1 MRISDWSSDVCSS
14 DLAEAVAYSLQA
26 LGRATIVGETTG
38 GGAHPFE
45 YRRVHEH
52 FAVDLPE
59 GKSINPVTGTN
70 WQGTGVKPDVEVPDG
85 QALDTAI
92 RSDERHVGTE
102 CVRTCSTRMAASNYK
117 QTESKHSLER
127 TSRKQHT

>member
-70 WQGTGVKPDVEVPDG
+70 WQGTGVKPDVEVPAG

-92 RSDERHVGTE
+92 DLARKALKTRPATASGPPAPPSPALGT
-102 CVRTCSTRMAASNYK
+102 CTPPP
-117 QTESKHSLER
+117 
-127 TSRKQHT
+127 